1 MVQIRG
7 KYFNGTL
14 TLQEPVSSEMP
25 LEVIVLFPDLEAK
38 EEAPLDMSGFGFARA
53 QAILKD
59 FKGSFTETLL
69 EERRQ
74 SR

>member
-1 MVQIRG
+1 M
-7 KYFNGTL
+7 
-14 TLQEPVSSEMP
+14 
-25 LEVIVLFPDLEAK
+25 EAT
-38 EEAPLDMSGFGFARA
+38 EEAPPDLSGIGFARA

-69 EERRQ
+69 EELRQ